1 MFHFAA
7 RRVPLRQLLKTL
19 VALPLTR
26 MLLVSLSLH
35 LALVVVIQPK
45 PGSSLPYTHVINARL
60 VNQAKVAEVTVVPDE
75 AVPEDI
81 PPTLDHLESSTGETT
96 VSTAVVPPGPEIPA
110 KPEPVAGPGV
120 NAGLESES
128 RLPPKAESALPT
140 VPLMIDPTWYTAR
153 QLDSQPKARQRIE
166 PAYPDQARREGMEG
180 SVILILKVDEFGAVK
195 DASVE
200 SGSPPGMFDE
210 SALQAFKEASF
221 TPARLAG
228 RPVRAEI
235 RIRVNYSL
243 KD

>member
-1 MFHFAA
+1 MFHSAA
-7 RRVPLRQLLKTL
+7 CRALLRQYMKTI
-19 VALPLTR
+19 AATPLTR

-35 LALVVVIQPK
+35 LALIVVIQPK
-45 PGSSLPYTHVINARL
+45 PGSTIPYTHVINARL
-60 VNQAKVAEVTVVPDE
+60 VNQAKVAEVTTVPDE

-81 PPTLDHLESSTGETT
+81 PRTLDNLESSTGETT
-96 VSTAVVPPGPEIPA
+96 VNTVVVPPSPEAAA
-110 KPEPVAGPGV
+110 KPEPVAGAGA

-128 RLPPKAESALPT
+128 HLPPKAESVLPS
-140 VPLMIDPTWYTAR
+140 VPVMIDPTWYSAR

-166 PAYPDQARREGMEG
+166 PAYPDQARRDGIEGN
-180 SVILILKVDEFGAVK
+180 VILILKVDEFGAVK
-195 DASVE
+195 EASVE
-200 SGSPPGMFDE
+200 SGNPPGMFDA

-221 TPARLAG
+221 TPAKLSG